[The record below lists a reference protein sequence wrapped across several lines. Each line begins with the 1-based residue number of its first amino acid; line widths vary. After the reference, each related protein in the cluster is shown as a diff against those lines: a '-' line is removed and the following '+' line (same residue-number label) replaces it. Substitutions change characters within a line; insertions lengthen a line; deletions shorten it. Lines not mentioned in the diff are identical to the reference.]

1 MEEVLLQ
8 RLTSLSLLN
17 GMPDA
22 AKTHIAEVFF
32 EVSEEIDLED
42 GEIVMQEGH
51 LAFESGY
58 ILLEGTVDVEKEG
71 KLLTEVAAPALLG
84 EMAQFKSCDM
94 RTATVRAKGPASALF
109 FQWGAFHDL
118 SRERLSEEE
127 RLLLTGA
134 MEDIIWDRFGA
145 QSLLDLAL
153 FRGLSDDLKRKVC
166 VIFPWITDRV
176 VYKDG
181 ETLFDENDRCQSTGY
196 LLMKGTLRLS
206 KGPGKEKYYNAPN
219 IVGIMPKHD
228 PALVWSAAAIAQG
241 PVEVLM
247 FQWTNYTA
255 KLQERLT
262 NEEQRQLVDA
272 MKQNAAEHVWH

>member
-1 MEEVLLQ
+1 MEEVQQQ
-8 RLTSLSLLN
+8 RLTALSLLN

-22 AKTHIAEVFF
+22 AKAHIVEVFCA
-32 EVSEEIDLED
+32 VSEEIDLDD
-42 GEIVMQEGH
+42 GEIIMQEGY

-58 ILLEGTVDVEKEG
+58 ILLEGTVEVEKEG
-71 KLLTEVAAPALLG
+71 KLLAELTAPALMG

-109 FQWGAFHDL
+109 FQWDEFHAFA
-118 SRERLSEEE
+118 RQRLSEEE
-127 RLLLTGA
+127 RNMVTSA
-134 MEDIIWDRFGA
+134 MEDLIWDRFGA

-153 FRGLSDDLKRKVC
+153 FRGLSDDLKRRVC
-166 VIFPWITDRV
+166 VIFPWITDRA

-206 KGPGKEKYYNAPN
+206 KGPGKERFFSAPN
-219 IVGIMPKHD
+219 IVGIMPKQD
-228 PALVWSAAAIAQG
+228 PALVWSASAIAQG
-241 PVEVLM
+241 PVEVLS
-247 FQWTNYTA
+247 FSWTNYAA

-262 NEEQRQLVDA
+262 NDEQRRLVDA